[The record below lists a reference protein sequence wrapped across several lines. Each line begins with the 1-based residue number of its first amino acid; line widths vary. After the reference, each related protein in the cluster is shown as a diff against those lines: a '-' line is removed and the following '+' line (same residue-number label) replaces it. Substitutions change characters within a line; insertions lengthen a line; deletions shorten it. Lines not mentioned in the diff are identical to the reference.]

1 MVIQEELITL
11 RTVLH
16 PTLRVQGLLQVV
28 VAPDHLPAAAEEV
41 LAGPA
46 VVIIKRIFNAG
57 NILNIFYTN
66 VSCILLPY
74 LNYTL

>member
-1 MVIQEELITL
+1 MMVIQEELITL

-16 PTLRVQGLLQVV
+16 PTLRVHGLLQVV
-28 VAPDHLPAAAEEV
+28 VAPDHLPAAEEV
-41 LAGPA
+41 LAGPV